1 MFNHEVLSSL
11 NELEHSIYDCVAKNK
26 DRLAHMTIK
35 ELADEAHVS
44 TGSVLRFCK
53 KLGCDG
59 YSHFKLSYREYLQQ
73 EQFFLEDTGE
83 TALKNFLFYIDSK
96 EFQDS
101 IEAAFQLLKQSRQI
115 IFIGVGSS
123 GTLGRYGARF
133 FSNIGRF
140 SLCVED
146 PWQPVLQ
153 DLTTD
158 TVAIA
163 LSESGSTSQ
172 TIDIAHQLKERGSK
186 LISITNG
193 AGSTLGRMADL
204 CISYYVP
211 EVINSKGNITTQ
223 VPVIYILETLAKKLY
238 AGDSAISQDSSV

>member
-1 MFNHEVLSSL
+1 MFRHEVLSNL
-11 NELEHSIYDCVAKNK
+11 NELEHSIYDCVMKNK

-59 YSHFKLSYREYLQQ
+59 YSHFKLCYREYLQQ
-73 EQFFLEDTGE
+73 EQIFFEDTGE
-83 TALKNFLFYIDSK
+83 TVLKNFLYYIDSK
-96 EFQDS
+96 EFQSS
-101 IEAAFQLLKQSRQI
+101 IEAACQMLKGSRQI

-153 DLTTD
+153 NLTED

-163 LSESGSTSQ
+163 LSESGSTPQ

-193 AGSTLGRMADL
+193 AGSTLSQMADL
-204 CISYYVP
+204 CISYHVP

-223 VPVIYILETLAKKLY
+223 VPVVYILETLAKKLY
-238 AGDSAISQDSSV
+238 VHSQDIET

>member
-1 MFNHEVLSSL
+1 MFNNEVLFSL
-11 NELEHSIYDCVAKNK
+11 SELEHSIYDCVAKNK
-26 DRLAHMTIK
+26 DRLPHMTIK

-59 YSHFKLSYREYLQQ
+59 YSHFKLRYREYLQP
-73 EQFFLEDTGE
+73 EQFFFEDTGE

-101 IEAAFQLLKQSRQI
+101 IEAAFQLLKRSRQI
-115 IFIGVGSS
+115 IFFGVGSS

-140 SLCVED
+140 SLWVED

-153 DLTTD
+153 DLRED

-163 LSESGSTSQ
+163 LSVSGSTSQ

-186 LISITNG
+186 LIAITNG
-193 AGSTLGRMADL
+193 AGSMLARIADL
-204 CISYYVP
+204 CISYHVP
-211 EVINSKGNITTQ
+211 EVTSSKGNITTQ
-223 VPVIYILETLAKKLY
+223 VPVVYILETLAKKLY
-238 AGDSAISQDSSV
+238 TYSSDIET